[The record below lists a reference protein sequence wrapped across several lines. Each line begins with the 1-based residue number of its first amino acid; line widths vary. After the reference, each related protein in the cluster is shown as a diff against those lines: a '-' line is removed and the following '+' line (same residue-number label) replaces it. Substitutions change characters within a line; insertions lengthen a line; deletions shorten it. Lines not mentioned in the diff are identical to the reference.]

1 MIKFDL
7 SSLNDVRESLAQAG
21 DALLKF
27 KIRQNLVSQYTA
39 VPSLNGAFTQHGTFW
54 SGQSGSAKNVVDIL
68 TSNVNWLL
76 EVFSNQLEGFDL
88 QEYFS
93 KKSFDQV
100 NSQVAVADNRMR
112 KFFIPTRDSRTIDNL
127 MYNTPVTVAE
137 ATMPLASLISAF
149 QGDDSAPLAVADSW
163 ENAAK
168 ALKDSMDNLKS
179 ASTGLASSSEGYSF
193 DTAREA
199 IDDVHKTGLVVASNT
214 TAMAGSVRQ
223 FPLVR
228 STNLQALETIQA
240 TTSLIADPAER
251 LLAEQAAVANFVSS
265 QLQPSLEMVRPPV
278 SNLGVPIVGHSGG
291 GTLDATTVSTA
302 SAQPT
307 VTHINGHT
315 NAVSPASATTHGE
328 QAAAAA
334 TNAPK
339 PTAAPAATH
348 AAPAPGGLH
357 APANTPAPVQP
368 AAATAAPQAPG
379 FAPGGITSP
388 AQAPTIAPHQA
399 TAATAT
405 PTVPGQGGTSM
416 PGTENLINAQN
427 RFGAGG
433 GAAGRPGAVSELGGR
448 GSGPQLRSISG
459 GAGSGSGANSV
470 TGTPKADLRNV
481 STTAP
486 RPNLP
491 GSLKA
496 ISSPLSAPHG
506 ENAHANTP
514 NSGKGA
520 TSAVHGTAGA
530 KGGAG
535 MKSGA
540 NVASTAMGRG
550 TSIGRAGKGAKTGL
564 RGSAVAFGKQD
575 RSYFR
580 RVFLSGE
587 DPLISGKKAR
597 DRKSRGKDRA
607 TAQQTVK
614 KVIR

>member
-1 MIKFDL
+1 MIKFDIVGLHGVRKAL
-7 SSLNDVRESLAQAG
+7 SNAG
-21 DALLKF
+21 NALLAF
-27 KIRQNLVSQYTA
+27 SDAVGGSASYTTA
-39 VPSLNGAFTQHGTFW
+39 PSLGSAFVQHNTFW
-54 SGQSGSAKNVVDIL
+54 SGQSGSALAVLDIL
-68 TSNVNWLL
+68 KSNVGWLQ

-388 AQAPTIAPHQA
+388 AQAPTITPHQA

-427 RFGAGG
+427 RFGAGK
-433 GAAGRPGAVSELGGR
+433 GAAGRPGAVSETGTKGH
-448 GSGPQLRSISG
+448 GPQLRSISG
-459 GAGSGSGANSV
+459 GGSGSGANSV

-496 ISSPLSAPHG
+496 ISTPLSAPHG

-520 TSAVHGTAGA
+520 TSAVHGATGA

-550 TSIGRAGKGAKTGL
+550 TSIGRAGKGAKSGL
-564 RGSAVAFGKQD
+564 RGSVVTFGKQD

-580 RVFLSGE
+580 RIFLSGE

>member
-1 MIKFDL
+1 MLRFDVSGL
-7 SSLNDVRESLAQAG
+7 RAVQQSLRSSLIALKGLKSAGRSLES
-21 DALLKF
+21 
-27 KIRQNLVSQYTA
+27 YTGA
-39 VPSLNGAFTQHGTFW
+39 PSVTGAFSQHHSFW
-54 SGQSGSAKNVVDIL
+54 VGQSGSAENVLDIL
-68 TSNVNWLL
+68 KSNIEWLQ
-76 EVFSNQLEGFDL
+76 EVFTNQMEGFDL

-100 NSQVAVADNRMR
+100 NSQVSVADNRMR
-112 KFFIPTRDSRTIDNL
+112 KFFIPTRDSRSIDNL

-315 NAVSPASATTHGE
+315 NAVAPASATAHGE
-328 QAAAAA
+328 QAATAA

-368 AAATAAPQAPG
+368 AAATAAPQPPG

-388 AQAPTIAPHQA
+388 AQAPTITPHQA
-399 TAATAT
+399 ATAAAT

-448 GSGPQLRSISG
+448 GSSPQLRSISG
-459 GAGSGSGANSV
+459 GAGSGSSANSV

-496 ISSPLSAPHG
+496 ISTPLSAPYG

-520 TSAVHGTAGA
+520 TSAVHGATGA
-530 KGGAG
+530 
-535 MKSGA
+535 KSGA
-540 NVASTAMGRG
+540 GVKGGGNVASTVMGRG
-550 TSIGRAGKGAKTGL
+550 TSIGQTGKAVKNGL
-564 RGSAVAFGKQD
+564 RGSAVTFGKQD

-580 RVFLSGE
+580 RIFLSGE

-597 DRKSRGKDRA
+597 GRKERDAERA
-607 TAQQTVK
+607 AAQQTVK

>member
-1 MIKFDL
+1 MIKFDVSGL
-7 SSLNDVRESLAQAG
+7 RAVQQSLRSSLIALKGLKSAGRSLG
-21 DALLKF
+21 
-27 KIRQNLVSQYTA
+27 SYTGA
-39 VPSLNGAFTQHGTFW
+39 PSVTGAFSQHHSFW
-54 SGQSGSAKNVVDIL
+54 VGQSGSAENVLDIL
-68 TSNVNWLL
+68 KSNIEWLQ
-76 EVFSNQLEGFDL
+76 EVFSNQMDGFDL

-93 KKSFDQV
+93 KQSFDQV
-100 NSQVAVADNRMR
+100 NSQVSVADSNRR
-112 KFFIPTRDSRTIDNL
+112 RFFIPNRDSRSIDNL

-137 ATMPLASLISAF
+137 ASMPLASLISAF

-315 NAVSPASATTHGE
+315 NAAAPASATAYGE
-328 QAAAAA
+328 QAASAA

-339 PTAAPAATH
+339 PTAAPAAAH
-348 AAPAPGGLH
+348 AAPTPGGLH
-357 APANTPAPVQP
+357 TPANTPAPVQP
-368 AAATAAPQAPG
+368 AAAAAAPQTPG

-388 AQAPTIAPHQA
+388 SQASTITPHQA
-399 TAATAT
+399 TAATA
-405 PTVPGQGGTSM
+405 TVPGQGGTSM
-416 PGTENLINAQN
+416 PGAENLINAQN
-427 RFGAGG
+427 RFGNRGIAS
-433 GAAGRPGAVSELGGR
+433 GRPGVVSELGAKGH
-448 GSGPQLRSISG
+448 GPQLRSIRG
-459 GAGSGSGANSV
+459 GAGTGTNSV
-470 TGTPKADLRNV
+470 TGAPKADLRKV
-481 STTAP
+481 SATAP

-496 ISSPLSAPHG
+496 ISSTPLNALHG
-506 ENAHANTP
+506 EHAHANTP

-520 TSAVHGTAGA
+520 TSAVHGTPGS

-535 MKSGA
+535 VKGGGH
-540 NVASTAMGRG
+540 VASTAMGRG
-550 TSIGRAGKGAKTGL
+550 TNIGRAGKGSKSGL
-564 RGSAVAFGKQD
+564 RGAAVTYGKQD

-580 RVFLSGE
+580 RLFLSGE
-587 DPLISGKKAR
+587 DPVIAGKKAR
-597 DRKSRGKDRA
+597 GRKGSDKEGTA
-607 TAQQTVK
+607 TQQTVK

>member
-1 MIKFDL
+1 MLRFDISGL
-7 SSLNDVRESLAQAG
+7 RAVQQSLRSALIALKGLKSVGRSLG
-21 DALLKF
+21 
-27 KIRQNLVSQYTA
+27 SYTGA
-39 VPSLNGAFTQHGTFW
+39 PSVTGAFSQHHSFW
-54 SGQSGSAKNVVDIL
+54 SGQSGSAENVLDIL
-68 TSNVNWLL
+68 KSNIEWLQ

-93 KKSFDQV
+93 KKSFEQV
-100 NSQVAVADNRMR
+100 NSQVSVADNRMR
-112 KFFIPTRDSRTIDNL
+112 KFFIPTRDSRSIDNL

-149 QGDDSAPLAVADSW
+149 QGDDSVPLAVADSW

-315 NAVSPASATTHGE
+315 NAVAPASATAHGE
-328 QAAAAA
+328 QAANAA

-339 PTAAPAATH
+339 PAAAPAATH

-357 APANTPAPVQP
+357 TPANTPAPVQP

-388 AQAPTIAPHQA
+388 AQAPTITPHQA
-399 TAATAT
+399 ATAAAT

-433 GAAGRPGAVSELGGR
+433 AAAGRPGAVSELGGR

-496 ISSPLSAPHG
+496 ISTPLSAPHG

-520 TSAVHGTAGA
+520 TSAVHGATGA

-535 MKSGA
+535 MKSGG

-580 RVFLSGE
+580 RIFLSGE

-607 TAQQTVK
+607 TVK